1 VSRVIVLASSNPGK
15 IREFSRL
22 LPADAEIRLTTEYG
36 VELPPE
42 TGSTF
47 EENAVTKAESASA
60 ATGLIAIGD
69 DSGLEVAALNGLPGV
84 RSARYAGENATD
96 EANIAKLLAAMAE
109 VPAEKRN
116 ARFRC
121 VVAVA
126 IPGGTTIAAEGEA
139 TGTIGFAPRGTH
151 GFGYDPVFIADS
163 GRTFAELPAAEKNA
177 ISHRGGALR
186 AIAPELNR
194 LLDMQ
199 NRYTGT
205 R

>member
-1 VSRVIVLASSNPGK
+1 MSRIIVLASSNPGK

-22 LPADAEIRLTTEYG
+22 LPADTEIRLISEYD

-47 EENAVTKAESASA
+47 EENAVTKAEAASA
-60 ATGLIAIGD
+60 ATGQIAVGD

-96 EANIAKLLAAMAE
+96 EANIAKLLSAMAE
-109 VPAEKRN
+109 VPAKRRN

-126 IPGGTTIAAEGEA
+126 IPDGTTIAAEGEA
-139 TGTIGFAPRGTH
+139 NGTIGFAPRGTL
-151 GFGYDPVFIADS
+151 GFGYDPLFIVDS
-163 GRTFAELPAAEKNA
+163 GHTFAELPAAEKDA
-177 ISHRGGALR
+177 ISHRGAALR
-186 AIAPELNR
+186 ALAPELKR
-194 LLDMQ
+194 VLEMQ
-199 NRYTGT
+199 NRYTGK

>member
-22 LPADAEIRLTTEYG
+22 LPADAEIRLISEYG

-163 GRTFAELPAAEKNA
+163 GRTFAELPAAEKDA
-177 ISHRGGALR
+177 ISHRGAALR